1 MLESSEA
8 QINSPATRMVN
19 SNKNL
24 FSLLLL
30 ALVLS
35 NTQTAAQRTP
45 ALFTLLK
52 PQATNLKFTNMI
64 RENDSLHVLM
74 YEYLYN
80 GHGIGIADFN
90 QDGLQDIFISG
101 NAVDHKLF
109 LNKGD
114 FKFEDITR
122 QAEVKGN
129 GTWGTGVSIADVNG
143 DGLPDIYVCHSGKYP
158 DAKLVNEL
166 FINQGIIKGVP
177 HFREK
182 SQAYGLDAP
191 GTQSTQAAFFDY
203 DRDGDL
209 DMFLL
214 NHSLHTHNAFLNTRK
229 LRATPDMRYGNR
241 LFRNDMMQ
249 QKDADASG
257 NTPVFTDVTGSSGIL
272 NNPINYGLSVNV
284 SDINQDGWPDLYTTS
299 DYSEQDCYYV
309 NNGDGT
315 FTQSIKKSF
324 HHISKFSMGAD
335 IADFNN
341 DGLPDV
347 FTLDMLPEDN
357 HRQKLLKGPD
367 QYDQYQLLID
377 SGFFRQHMRNMLH
390 VNRGKDTRGNVRF
403 SEIGQLAGVSN
414 TDWSWAGLLADF
426 DNDGW
431 KDLLVTNGYLR
442 DFTDLDFLK
451 YTLADAQF
459 KAATEGTS
467 NFKTYSLVQKMPSNK
482 PGNYIFRN
490 RGDLTFSN
498 ETKAWGLDV
507 PSISNAAA
515 YADLDNDGDLDL
527 VIGNNNEPVM
537 VWRNNAPANG
547 KWLQLKLDG
556 SAANTAALGA
566 RVRLYTDRNVQYLE
580 QYPVRGFQSSVSPV
594 LHFGL
599 PSLRVD
605 SVEVEWPSGKTTTLN
620 EVESGRLISLR
631 EIDAEDRNDP
641 FKKQRTQPLFSLC
654 PDRERIPFAHRENE
668 FIDFK
673 VEVLLPY
680 QLSRMGP
687 ALAKADVNADGNED
701 VFIGGAIGQAG
712 ALFLQHDNGTF
723 QESAS
728 KPWNKDM
735 AYEDVNALFFDA
747 DNDGDQDLYVV
758 SGGNEYEDDSGEYQD
773 RIYLNDGDGNFAKAV
788 NALPPM
794 GTSKQAISAGDFDR
808 DGDIDLFVGG
818 RGQAGKF
825 PLPSRSYLLRNDSKN
840 GQISFAD
847 VTTSIGDGLASPG
860 MVTAATWADF
870 DKDGYLDLLLAG
882 DWMPLM
888 LYRND
893 KGRLKDISK
902 RAQLLNTSGQW
913 GALLATDIDS
923 DGDVDIIGGNAG
935 LNTQYQPSVREPLTM
950 HIADFDNNGN
960 IDPIISYFIQGKSYP
975 MASRDELLDHIRLL
989 RSKYIRYSDYA
1000 DATVETIF
1008 SRQQL
1013 EKAEVLVC
1021 NEARTMI
1028 FINNGDLTFTP
1039 KELPVEAQFSKTSSI
1054 LSEDLDD
1061 DGKVDI
1067 ILLGNF
1073 YPYRS
1078 QLGESDASYGLYLK
1092 GEGQGNF
1099 TAMAP
1104 HESGLFADGDVR
1116 NAVILSNK
1124 SGGSKLVIGKN
1135 DDYLDVISIGQG
1147 ALP

>member
-1 MLESSEA
+1 
-8 QINSPATRMVN
+8 MVKRK
-19 SNKNL
+19 KNL
-24 FSLLLL
+24 FILLLL
-30 ALVLS
+30 ALVLPF
-35 NTQTAAQRTP
+35 TQAAAQNTP

-90 QDGLQDIFISG
+90 HDGLQDIFISG

-109 LNKGD
+109 INQGD
-114 FKFEDITR
+114 FKFEDVTR
-122 QAEVKGN
+122 QAGVKGN

-158 DAKLVNEL
+158 DAKLANEL
-166 FINQGIIKGVP
+166 FINQGIVKGVP
-177 HFREK
+177 RFREESK
-182 SQAYGLDAP
+182 AYGLDAP

-209 DMFLL
+209 DMFML
-214 NHSLHTHNAFLNTRK
+214 NHSLHTHNAFLNTKK

-241 LFRNDMMQ
+241 LFRNDGMQ
-249 QKDADASG
+249 QKNADAATHG
-257 NTPVFTDVTGSSGIL
+257 PVFTDVTRSSGIL

-309 NNGDGT
+309 NNGNGT

-341 DGLPDV
+341 DGMPDV

-390 VNRGKDTRGNVRF
+390 INRGKDSDGNVRF

-498 ETKAWGLDV
+498 MTKAWGLDV

-537 VWRNNAPANG
+537 VWKNNAPAER
-547 KWLQLKLDG
+547 KWLQLKLEG
-556 SAANTAALGA
+556 SGENTAALGA
-566 RVRLYTDRNVQYLE
+566 RIRLYAGGNVQYLE
-580 QYPVRGFQSSVSPV
+580 QYPIRGFQSSVSPV

-599 PSLRVD
+599 PSPQVD
-605 SVEVEWPSGKTTTLN
+605 SLKVEWPSGKTTTLN
-620 EVESGRLISLR
+620 AVESGRLLSLR
-631 EIDAEDRNDP
+631 EADAADNNEHSKLDARP
-641 FKKQRTQPLFSLC
+641 HVFKPS
-654 PDRERIPFAHRENE
+654 PDRGIIPFTHRENE

-673 VEVLLPY
+673 GEVLLPY

-712 ALFLQHDNGTF
+712 VLYLQRDNGSF
-723 QESAS
+723 EVSPSA
-728 KPWNKDM
+728 PWNKDM
-735 AYEDVNALFFDA
+735 AHEDVNALFFDA
-747 DNDGDQDLYVV
+747 DNDGDIDLYVV
-758 SGGNEYEDDSGEYQD
+758 SGGNEYEDHSVEYQD
-773 RIYLNDGDGNFAKAV
+773 RIYINDGKGNFAKAV
-788 NALPPM
+788 NALPQM
-794 GTSKQAISAGDFDR
+794 GSSKQAVSAGDVDR
-808 DGDIDLFVGG
+808 DGDMDLFVGG

-825 PLPSRSYLLRNDSKN
+825 PLPSRSYLLRNDSKD
-840 GQISFAD
+840 GQVTFTD
-847 VTTSIGDGLASPG
+847 VTTSLGEGLALPG

-870 DKDGYLDLLLAG
+870 GADGYPDLLLAG

-888 LYRND
+888 LFKND
-893 KGRLKDISK
+893 KGRLKDISR
-902 RAQLLNTSGQW
+902 RAQLINTSGQW
-913 GALLATDIDS
+913 GALLATDIDN

-935 LNTQYQPSVREPLTM
+935 LNTQYQPSLREPLTM
-950 HIADFDNNGN
+950 HVADFDDNGN

-975 MASRDELLDHIRLL
+975 MASRDELLDHIRML

-1008 SRQQL
+1008 TKQQL
-1013 EKAEVLVC
+1013 EKSKVLTC

-1028 FINNGDLTFTP
+1028 FINNGDLTFLP
-1039 KELPVEAQFSKTSSI
+1039 KELPIEAQFSKTSSI
-1054 LSEDLDD
+1054 LSDDFDADGRVDLL
-1061 DGKVDI
+1061 
-1067 ILLGNF
+1067 LLGNF
-1073 YPYRS
+1073 YPYRP
-1078 QLGESDASYGLYLK
+1078 QLGESDASYGLYLR
-1092 GEGQGNF
+1092 GEGNGTF
-1099 TAMAP
+1099 TALAP

-1116 NAVILSNK
+1116 RAVVLTNK
-1124 SGGSKLVIGKN
+1124 MGNSKLVIGKN
-1135 DDYLDVISIGQG
+1135 DGPVDVISIQRS